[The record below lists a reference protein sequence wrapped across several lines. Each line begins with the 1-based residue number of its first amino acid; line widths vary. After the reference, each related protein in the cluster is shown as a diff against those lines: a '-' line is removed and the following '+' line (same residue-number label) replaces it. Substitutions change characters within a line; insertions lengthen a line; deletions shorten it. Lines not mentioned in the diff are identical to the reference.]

1 MIHLYSDQTPNGL
14 RAAIVLEESGLPFTT
29 IRIDTGRGEQH
40 SSSFAALNPAC
51 AIPVIVDDDGPGEQ
65 RLVLAQSGAILLY
78 VASKCGR
85 LVPTDP
91 LRQAHMYH
99 WFMQIATDVTAASSW
114 IFNNA
119 RSMPIKA
126 PENAA
131 WLEARLAR
139 ALADTD
145 RWLGQHEY
153 FADELSIADLLLF
166 PTYAFRRK
174 MLLEAGTYSNLCR
187 WGAKIEQRDAVRRG
201 MALFDGPA
209 ASA

>member
-14 RAAIVLEESGLPFTT
+14 RAAIVLEESGLPFTA

-40 SSSFAALNPAC
+40 SPWFAALNLAC
-51 AIPVIVDDDGPGEQ
+51 AIPVIVDDDGPGGE

-91 LRQAHMYH
+91 ARQAHMYH

-114 IFNNA
+114 IFNHA
-119 RSMPIKA
+119 RGMPIKT

-139 ALADTD
+139 ALAETD

-153 FADELSIADLLLF
+153 LADELSIADLLLF
-166 PTYAFRRK
+166 PTYSFRRE
-174 MLLEAGTYSNLCR
+174 MLMEAGTYSNLCR

-201 MALFDGPA
+201 MALFVP
-209 ASA
+209 